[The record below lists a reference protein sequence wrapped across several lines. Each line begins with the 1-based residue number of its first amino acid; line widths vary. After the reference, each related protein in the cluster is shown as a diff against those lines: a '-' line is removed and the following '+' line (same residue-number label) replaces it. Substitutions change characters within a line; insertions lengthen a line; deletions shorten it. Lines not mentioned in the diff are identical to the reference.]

1 MSSIKVTIN
10 QPSTEIIKVAR
21 QGPAGP
27 PGSSGASTFETT
39 NDSGLA
45 LSAGRAVSITSGG
58 LVYSDNR
65 IQSTLLS
72 YVGVTT
78 TAAVTGAPIQLQEI
92 GALELTG
99 VSLTPDQPL
108 YVGIDGFLTQVAPEA
123 PGAVYSSI
131 IGYAITPT
139 RVFLTPRSSIILN

>member
-1 MSSIKVTIN
+1 MSRIKVTVN
-10 QPSTEIIKVAR
+10 QPQTQIVKVGR

-27 PGSSGASTFETT
+27 PGSSGASTFETS

-45 LSAGRAVSITSGG
+45 LSAGRAVSITSSG

-78 TAAVTGAPIQLQEI
+78 TAAATGAPVQLQEI

-108 YVGIDGFLTQVAPEA
+108 YVGIDGFLTQTPPTA

-131 IGYAITPT
+131 IGYAITST